1 MKLVLQLELVV
12 YPSMEIRAEHIYQFL
27 STTGLEVHL
36 SEFDKISWLDG
47 QVSVNNDL
55 NNLWN
60 IIEPKESKIYELQSS
75 TSEKVAQIRI
85 FKDRF
90 GIIMEWPLTSDEVL
104 NNLLSSSIYII
115 KNVAEHFA
123 ATYEIGGDSSLLVRD
138 DTIRK
143 AYPETSL
150 DSFGENHL
158 LDLIWSI
165 KAPWN
170 DEGVEESDLEF
181 LKKTESLPDDI
192 PVYINSK
199 LLLINWMGTE
209 VSQKNSIN
217 AIHRREKWYNE
228 NFDLPSEY

>member
-1 MKLVLQLELVV
+1 M
-12 YPSMEIRAEHIYQFL
+12 
-27 STTGLEVHL
+27 STTGLEAHL

-47 QVSVNNDL
+47 QVSAISDL

-60 IIEPKESKIYELQSS
+60 IIEQKESKIYELQSS
-75 TSEKVAQIRI
+75 TSEKVAKIHI

-104 NNLLSSSIYII
+104 DNLLSSSIYII
-115 KNVAEHFA
+115 KNVAEHFT

-150 DSFGENHL
+150 DFFGENHL

-170 DEGVEESDLEF
+170 DEEVEESDLEF
-181 LKKTESLPDDI
+181 LKKIESLPDDI
-192 PVYINSK
+192 TVYINSK
-199 LLLINWMGTE
+199 LLLINWLGSE

>member
-1 MKLVLQLELVV
+1 
-12 YPSMEIRAEHIYQFL
+12 MEIRVEHICQFL
-27 STTGLEVHL
+27 TTTGLERHL

-47 QVSVNNDL
+47 QVSAINGVG
-55 NNLWN
+55 N
-60 IIEPKESKIYELQSS
+60 IWDIIKRKESKIYDLQSS
-75 TSEKVAQIRI
+75 ISKKVAKICI

-90 GIIMEWPLTSDEVL
+90 GIIMEWPITSDKVL
-104 NNLLSSSIYII
+104 GNLLYSCICII
-115 KNVAEHFA
+115 KHVAEHFT

-138 DTIRK
+138 KTIRK

-170 DEGVEESDLEF
+170 DEEVEESDLEF
-181 LKKTESLPDDI
+181 LKKTDALPDDI
-192 PVYINSK
+192 PIYINNK
-199 LLLINWMGTE
+199 LLLINWMGRE
-209 VSQKNSIN
+209 VSQKNIVN